1 MTGAG
6 KPLAIHT
13 SVMLSYSDTE
23 VLLFSNGLLMVA
35 GAAIIILYYTN
46 VIIMCY
52 NVK

>member
-6 KPLAIHT
+6 KPLAIHA

-23 VLLFSNGLLMVA
+23 VLLSSNGLLMVA
-35 GAAIIILYYTN
+35 GAAIIYYTN

-52 NVK
+52 SVK